1 MKKAEQVKAHDER
14 SLATTKGEA
23 EFLRPKNVFQ
33 ETALHTFWAKII
45 ICFAQIENSILK
57 KSQSNNI
64 QLLIIKNG
72 LN

>member
-33 ETALHTFWAKII
+33 ETALHTF
-45 ICFAQIENSILK
+45 
-57 KSQSNNI
+57 
-64 QLLIIKNG
+64 
-72 LN
+72 